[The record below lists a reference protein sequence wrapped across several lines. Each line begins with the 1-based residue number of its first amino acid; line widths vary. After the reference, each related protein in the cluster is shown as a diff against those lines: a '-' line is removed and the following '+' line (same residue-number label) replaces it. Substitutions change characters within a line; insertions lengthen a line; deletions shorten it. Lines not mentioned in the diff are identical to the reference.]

1 MSITS
6 DREALHANLARRN
19 PKMARIY
26 LGGLRVLA
34 DEDNPCKYELAAHS
48 LREVMKNCPVLA
60 GFQPFGSGD
69 SMTKRLENVR
79 AAYYAA
85 LQNQNLGERAPNVT
99 EDADN
104 ALVSELGRFFKWQD
118 ENRPQRRT
126 RVAET
131 LAALSGPVLAL
142 PSDIAEGEVNGWM
155 GAWDYLNKT
164 AHHSEEA
171 IIREEFLRHVNLVES
186 ILLRRLQPRAVEE
199 HDAIDALIR
208 EGEGGN

>member
-1 MSITS
+1 MSSTS
-6 DREALHANLARRN
+6 DREALHKNLARRN
-19 PKMARIY
+19 AKMARIY

-48 LREVMKNCPVLA
+48 FREVMKSCPVLA

-69 SMTKRLENVR
+69 SMTKRLQSVR
-79 AAYYAA
+79 AAYQVA
-85 LQNQNLGERAPNVT
+85 LQKQNLGERAPNA

-104 ALVSELGRFFKWQD
+104 VLVLELGRFFKWQD

-142 PSDIAEGEVNGWM
+142 PSDIAEGEVDGWM
-155 GAWDYLNKT
+155 SAWDYLNKT

-171 IIREEFLRHVNLVES
+171 ITREEFVRHLNFVETN
-186 ILLRRLQPRAVEE
+186 LLRRLQPKAVEQ